1 MALGVLYAILTGTQL
16 ILVLCVDNS
25 DIQDLVKDFMFIM
38 GILINNDTLTIIS
51 D

>member
-1 MALGVLYAILTGTQL
+1 MAHGVLYAILTGTQL
-16 ILVLCVDNS
+16 ILVLYVDNL